1 MQELRQLNPAMRSNN
16 TIATIR
22 TTLSRSPPLPKQYT
36 QLLSNRLLDR
46 LQRSRITPLR
56 KLTNRSPGGH
66 LARKGGAST
75 ELADF
80 RDYAP
85 GDDIR
90 FIDWNSFSRL
100 HRPYLK
106 LFHQEEEMHVTV
118 LIDASNSMLFE
129 GKLELARQLAAV
141 FGVLALRNPERL
153 SMHVLGTHASSTQ
166 THLARCAGRANVT
179 KMLAFVEQIDGGGDA
194 TFEDCVEAALQH
206 HRGKGVAVLLSDFLT
221 FGDLTRPFNLLFS
234 AGLQPM
240 CIQILAPSEIS
251 PDVNGDLRMVDCEQL
266 QSLDV
271 SAAGSLL
278 GIYQEH
284 LQAYQQQLETLC
296 RQRSGQF
303 ISTASGT
310 DIDTLVF
317 DTLRRR
323 GWIQ

>member
-1 MQELRQLNPAMRSNN
+1 MRPSP
-16 TIATIR
+16 TQPTPCDR
-22 TTLSRSPPLPKQYT
+22 PLSDPTPILLASQIT
-36 QLLSNRLLDR
+36 ELLSNRILDR

-56 KLTNRSPGGH
+56 RLTNRSPGGH

-106 LFHQEEEMHVTV
+106 LFHQEEEMQVAV
-118 LIDASNSMLFE
+118 FVDASNSMLFE
-129 GKLELARQLAAV
+129 GKLDLAKQLAAV

-153 SMHVLGTHASSTQ
+153 SVHVIGTSGDESQ
-166 THLARCAGRANVT
+166 RRLNRCAGRANLS
-179 KMLAFVEQIDGGGDA
+179 KMFSFLEQIDGGGDA
-194 TFEDCVEAALQH
+194 AFEVAIENALKH
-206 HRGKGVAVLLSDFLT
+206 HTGKGVAVLLSDFLT
-221 FGDLTRPFNLLFS
+221 FGDLKRPFNMLFS

-240 CIQILAPSEIS
+240 GIQILAPSELS
-251 PDVNGDLRMVDCEQL
+251 PEITGDLRMVDCEQL
-266 QSLDV
+266 QTLDISSV
-271 SAAGSLL
+271 ASLL

-284 LQAYQQQLETLC
+284 LQAFGEQLEMLC
-296 RQRSGQF
+296 RQRSGRF
-303 ISTASGT
+303 LSTPSNADLET
-310 DIDTLVF
+310 FVF
-317 DTLRRR
+317 DTLRRQ

>member
-1 MQELRQLNPAMRSNN
+1 MTVVAGQL
-16 TIATIR
+16 
-22 TTLSRSPPLPKQYT
+22 T
-36 QLLSNRLLDR
+36 QLLPNRLLDR

-56 KLTNRSPGGH
+56 RATNRSPGGH

-106 LFHQEEEMHVTV
+106 LFHQEEEMQVAV
-118 LIDASNSMLFE
+118 FIDASNSMLFE
-129 GKLELARQLAAV
+129 GKLILAKQLAAV

-153 SMHVLGTHASSTQ
+153 SMHVLGADVSDGSQ
-166 THLARCAGRANVT
+166 RLGKCAGRSSVA
-179 KMLAFVEQIDGGGDA
+179 KMFSFVEQIEGGGDGA
-194 TFEDCVEAALQH
+194 FESAVESALKH

-240 CIQILAPSEIS
+240 AIQILAPSELA
-251 PDVNGDLRMVDCEQL
+251 PEVNGDLRMVDCEQL
-266 QSLDV
+266 ETLDV
-271 SAAGSLL
+271 SSAGSLL
-278 GIYQEH
+278 DIYQEH
-284 LQAYQQQLETLC
+284 LQSFQYQLETLC
-296 RQRSGQF
+296 RQRSGRF
-303 ISTASGT
+303 LSAGSDT
-310 DIDTLVF
+310 DIELLVF
-317 DTLRRR
+317 DTLRRQ
-323 GWIQ
+323 GWIR

>member
-1 MQELRQLNPAMRSNN
+1 MANQLTA
-16 TIATIR
+16 
-22 TTLSRSPPLPKQYT
+22 LLPNQ
-36 QLLSNRLLDR
+36 LLDR

-56 KLTNRSPGGH
+56 RLTNRSPGGH

-106 LFHQEEEMHVTV
+106 LFHQEEEMQVAIFV
-118 LIDASNSMLFE
+118 DGSNSMLFE
-129 GKLELARQLAAV
+129 GKLHLAKQLAAV

-153 SMHVLGTHASSTQ
+153 SIHVLGNGGGHR
-166 THLARCAGRANVT
+166 LERCAGRANLA
-179 KMLAFVEQIDGGGDA
+179 KMFAFVEQIDGGGDGA
-194 TFEDCVEAALQH
+194 FDQAVEAALQH

-221 FGDLTRPFNLLFS
+221 FGDLKRPFNLLFN

-240 CIQILAPSEIS
+240 GIQILAPSEIN
-251 PDVNGDLRMVDCEQL
+251 PDVTGDVRMVDCEHL
-266 QSLDV
+266 QTLDV
-271 SAAGSLL
+271 SSAGSLL

-284 LQAYQQQLETLC
+284 LHSFQEQLETLC
-296 RQRSGQF
+296 RQRSGRF
-303 ISTASGT
+303 LSISSDR
-310 DIDTLVF
+310 DIDRLVF
-317 DTLRRR
+317 DTLRRN